1 LSQESQNSGSSS
13 NSDGALKSAQ
23 EQCLQNMEAILSQAA
38 MGIHILFDHRVIA
51 DALKDVKDDKDFYE
65 FDKMKKVQDI
75 LTELISKKNYFQKL
89 AYIQSLEPNAL
100 KLVIRAYFHIIENNV
115 LGSQLKH

>member
-1 LSQESQNSGSSS
+1 MSQESQNSGSS
-13 NSDGALKSAQ
+13 NSSDNSLKTAQ

-38 MGIHILFDHRVIA
+38 MGIHILFDHKVITE
-51 DALKDVKDDKDFYE
+51 ALKDVKDEKDFYE

-89 AYIQSLEPNAL
+89 AYIQSLDEKAL